1 MNNNYLKPRLQAV
14 NEIYTVLQGK
24 PHKNIEY
31 HNKLIKS
38 LIGISLRRLGEILFY
53 IKIYIKNPLKKE
65 HDKTK
70 SILIIG
76 ITQILYMKSPDYASV
91 NTCVEITKQ
100 LYPKHTNLVNGVL
113 RNIIRDIQSNNFIK
127 AKPSNYIP
135 NKIKNRW
142 RKHMKINDIEKI
154 MLQNIKMP
162 PPLDISINIKENI
175 LEWEKHLKGEVFGDN
190 NIRILNPKGNIED
203 LYGYNKG
210 KWWIQDYAAQLPA
223 KILVASLKN
232 NANIIDMC
240 AAPGGKTAQ
249 LANYGANVISI
260 EKNINR
266 ANILKKNLKRLN
278 FKSKIIIKDAIK
290 FIPEKRVEGILLDA
304 PCSSTGTFRKNPD
317 IPWRIENDNDFINK
331 INSLSL
337 TQTKLL
343 EAAKKI
349 LKPGGILVYAVCSLE
364 IEEGEN
370 KIYEFINKNK
380 NFSIKPI
387 LKNEIKI
394 NKEAITKEGFV
405 KTFPYHYKLK
415 GGIDGFFI
423 ARLIKNN

>member
-1 MNNNYLKPRLQAV
+1 MNKNYLNPRIKAV
-14 NEIYTVLQGK
+14 NEIFTVLQGK
-24 PHKNIEY
+24 QYKNIEY
-31 HNKLIKS
+31 NNKLIKT
-38 LIGISLRRLGEILFY
+38 LISIALRRLGEIEFY
-53 IKIYIKNPLKKE
+53 IKNYIKKPLKQE
-65 HDKTK
+65 HYKTK

-91 NTCVEITKQ
+91 NTSVEITKM
-100 LYPKHTNLVNGVL
+100 LCPHHTKLVNGVL
-113 RNIIRDIQSNNFIK
+113 RRIIRDIKSNNFTK

-142 RKHMKINDIEKI
+142 RKHMKMKDIEKI
-154 MLQNIKMP
+154 MLQNLEMP
-162 PPLDISINIKENI
+162 PSLDISISIKENI
-175 LEWEKHLKGEVFGDN
+175 QEWEKKLQGEIFGDN
-190 NIRILNPKGNIED
+190 NIRILNPTGNIED
-203 LYGYNKG
+203 LHGYYEG

-223 KILVASLKN
+223 KILISSLKKN
-232 NANIIDMC
+232 SNIIDMC

-249 LANYGANVISI
+249 LINYGANVISI

-266 ANILKKNLKRLN
+266 AKILKNNLGRLKL
-278 FKSKIIIKDAIK
+278 KSKIIVKDAINYK
-290 FIPEKRVEGILLDA
+290 TERKVDGILLDA

-343 EAAKKI
+343 DSAKKA

-364 IEEGEN
+364 EEEGLN
-370 KIYEFINKNK
+370 KVNEFIKNNK
-380 NFSIKPI
+380 NFAIKPI
-387 LKNEIKI
+387 IKNEINI
-394 NKEAITKEGFV
+394 NKEAITKEGFI